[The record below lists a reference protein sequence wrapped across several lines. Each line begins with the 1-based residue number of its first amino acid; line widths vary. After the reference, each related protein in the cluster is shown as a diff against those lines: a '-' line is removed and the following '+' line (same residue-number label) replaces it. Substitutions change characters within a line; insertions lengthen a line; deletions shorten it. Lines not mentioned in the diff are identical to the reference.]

1 MCQKGCQVPSSVI
14 KKRISKGSQ
23 TIGNS
28 ETGNTNISLP
38 FHLVPMVAMDMVHVV
53 LQQENVV
60 ERSSK
65 VYDLSQLRS
74 YLLDVYEML
83 DHEVRVQNPWQA
95 HSDIVDEEMF
105 YVDLDAKSNF
115 ILSSKK
121 YIDE

>member
-1 MCQKGCQVPSSVI
+1 MSKGCQVPSTVI
-14 KKRISKGSQ
+14 KKRISNYQ
-23 TIGNS
+23 TIRNS

>member
-1 MCQKGCQVPSSVI
+1 MCQKGCQVPSTVI

-74 YLLDVYEML
+74 YLRDVYEML

>member
-1 MCQKGCQVPSSVI
+1 MSKGCQVPSTVI